1 MSSPKLTIKNIL
13 STIASTIDDGVTVAD
28 IVVMY
33 EGGPETLK
41 YLFEVT
47 DYDVVITVDD
57 PTTRNIRFIQN
68 VPEHHPDIHKVTATC
83 IDKTGVTAT
92 LMMHKIQTEV
102 RFAIE
107 AAAQGATYI
116 LEIVNETFSNRRKGG
131 IDRVWERNFFVRYT
145 DG

>member
-13 STIASTIDDGVTVAD
+13 STITSTIDDGTPANILV
-28 IVVMY
+28 IY

-41 YLFEVT
+41 YLFAVPN
-47 DYDVVITVDD
+47 YDVVVTIED
-57 PTTRNIRFIQN
+57 PNTRNIRFIQN
-68 VPEHHPDIHKVTATC
+68 VPEHHPDVHRVTVTC

-92 LMMHKIQTEV
+92 IMEYKMQVQV
-102 RFAIE
+102 RATIE

-131 IDRVWERNFFVRYT
+131 LDRVWERNFFVRYM

>member
-1 MSSPKLTIKNIL
+1 MGTI
-13 STIASTIDDGVTVAD
+13 TSTIDDGVTAAD
-28 IVVMY
+28 IVVIY

-47 DYDVVITVDD
+47 DYDVVVTVED
-57 PTTRNIRFIQN
+57 PDTRAIRPIQN
-68 VPEHHPDIHKVTATC
+68 VPEHHPDVHRVTVTC

-92 LMMHKIQTEV
+92 LMEYKMQVQV
-102 RFAIE
+102 RATIE

-116 LEIVNETFSNRRKGG
+116 LEIERETFSNRRKGG
-131 IDRVWERNFFVRYT
+131 IDRVWERNFFVRYM

>member
-1 MSSPKLTIKNIL
+1 MSSPKLTIKNLL
-13 STIASTIDDGVTVAD
+13 STITSTIDDGTPANILV
-28 IVVMY
+28 IY

-41 YLFEVT
+41 YLFAVPN
-47 DYDVVITVDD
+47 YDVVVTIED
-57 PTTRNIRFIQN
+57 PNTRNIRFIQN
-68 VPEHHPDIHKVTATC
+68 VPEHHPDVHRVTVTC

-92 LMMHKIQTEV
+92 IMEYKMQVQV
-102 RFAIE
+102 RATIE

-131 IDRVWERNFFVRYT
+131 IDRVWERNFFIRYV

>member
-13 STIASTIDDGVTVAD
+13 STITSTIDDGTPANILV
-28 IVVMY
+28 IY

-41 YLFEVT
+41 YLFAVPN
-47 DYDVVITVDD
+47 YDVVVTIED
-57 PTTRNIRFIQN
+57 PNTRNIRFIQN
-68 VPEHHPDIHKVTATC
+68 VPEHHPDVHRVTVTC
-83 IDKTGVTAT
+83 IDKTGVTGTIMEYKMQVQVRAT
-92 LMMHKIQTEV
+92 
-102 RFAIE
+102 IE

-131 IDRVWERNFFVRYT
+131 LDRVWERNFFIRYM